1 MNTHGWKDILRPIR
15 DGFRHYFPSPDTGPT
30 PEERYTQQ
38 KLDALKGF
46 TYFDTFN
53 QLEDWTLRSSDHI
66 QRANTPLLPRPTPAE
81 CSASPQSASVLLCHD
96 YGGNYHDYESS
107 QGVGID
113 EESYSC
119 EYLQFVE
126 AFVYFSHKLVCVPPP
141 SWTNTLHRNGVKVLG
156 TFLVEPALRENNRML
171 ENSTVIDAEGA
182 QLHFPFA
189 SKLAAI
195 AEHYGFDGWL
205 INIEKPF
212 DKSERDLNLLM
223 SFLRQLRSTM
233 GAESRVIWYDAL
245 TVSNKVVYQN
255 GLSLANLPYT
265 QACDGILTN
274 YCWTEDKAVES
285 RAFAQQHEFL
295 PENVY
300 FGVDVWAQNS
310 SKLSNLRVT
319 YPEKGGGGT
328 HTGIAVS
335 KLAETGLSVGIFA
348 PAWSFEHF
356 TKQRR
361 AVEQAMWDGE
371 PLTEEPDCPCDDQP
385 HGGRSYPVA
394 HQVQPY
400 PVTRSARLYPAGS
413 KSFFYTNFS
422 RAFASHSP
430 ELEDVYGGKRLH
442 SQLGS
447 QSVLPHSIHRHA
459 VLDDDH
465 QMYGS
470 LHGELLDHPSRL
482 AIYHEFNETMR
493 PLRLFTVNMPADG
506 TLQIRMSYKNYRIS
520 GTTKLGLMI
529 GSKYSFVDLR
539 GGSSKI
545 ETVQIMLRDPL
556 PEGIPDSPRLSEISL
571 LIEAGDTM
579 NSHSVGMEI
588 FELSITPLETPRLS
602 SAIVN
607 IRVETR
613 GKDEEEHRRLMW
625 DYQDQNMGLSQSVPR
640 HLPYSQLTGPF
651 AYFSIEVDGD
661 DVGRAYAT
669 EYILC
674 DVLVGRLRRDAGAK
688 FRVIGVGFDE
698 LFARLAKQ
706 GVTSPDTSGQAPH
719 YHQPSVSSPVYSPAP
734 SGPQPHHQ
742 SAVMSPNSSVNNT
755 PTPGQSSSDKTAS
768 LLSLLRFNGPGAL
781 SQASASERRPS
792 QQSVQNLSMAEG
804 QGAHG
809 RTTSASDLVASFM
822 RKPSQ
827 GASRSSAAASP
838 APSGRA
844 EHAPPATEAP
854 QDLLLRLLNHPKPPQ
869 NDLPALRGGKSASAF
884 STATLVDDP
893 THGYEDAKLE
903 TFSSGP
909 AGADTESPIRVF
921 GDSKTGDSTFEAP
934 QAAPKPSMF
943 TYVNPF
949 EQLSAATP
957 RNRTPVPERANNTAS
972 PRNRT
977 PLPERAN
984 TTASPRNRTP
994 LPDSSSA
1001 SAPTRKM
1008 EILKPKHG
1016 RAASSGADGKENGS
1030 EVSGPAS
1037 KTRKLS
1043 PGATSH
1049 FPTHNPHETVSE
1061 AVSGIGEQVDKQVEE
1076 ALAQADKQ
1084 SNGNGKAKA
1093 EAKEVEELELAM
1105 QDAAISI
1112 KKELEDPETRRDMEE
1127 ALPKPMA
1134 DALKEVV
1141 EEVAQADIGDAD
1153 VVDSWESAEA
1163 EDSPAKDEEQ
1173 QIQVFKFPMRA
1184 FAAITVNKSLSGP
1197 SFRSSAFMD
1206 VARLKKEFDQIDRC
1220 LVTATKLY
1228 IVYALGGK
1236 TNGFRII
1243 RQDNGQYRQVFQNY
1257 KERIF
1262 NLATCSAPAADL
1274 ASSQGAPETILGIG
1288 VNGAVFWT
1296 AVNTKDDVIELVQ
1309 DHSIIFPPAAT
1320 QDDNTSGGQLK
1331 TRAKPSCRHPEYFAV
1346 GRGKAIHIIFPNV
1359 ARSPRYT
1366 DPTTQICN
1374 TEAYLKD
1381 RPLKILTGKAG
1392 KDFAFS
1398 EDDTVIASLDKAGRM
1413 RFWDIR
1419 PLTLDHLGEITS
1431 EIDPVEIR
1439 EPILEHH
1446 TTSTNVKSWPTS
1458 VFFFDKERPCV
1469 KGIALR
1475 YVMVGMKQNHSFQ
1488 LWDLGLGKPVQEINL
1503 PHEKESDAICSVSFH
1518 PRTGILAVG
1527 HPTRNSVF
1535 FIHVSC
1541 PRYNLQPMSQASYI
1555 AQLAKKETSVRP
1567 LPAVNATAIMT
1578 SIHEYSFSSKGQLR
1592 SLQMLNDP
1600 VSSAP
1605 DDAKP
1610 QDKPRFEL
1618 YVMQSKG
1625 VSVVAVRQADLG
1637 WKNDGEA
1644 LYPVDAE
1651 KAGVAVVGTIKSIEL
1666 SSVSEDTS
1674 AAGETPARK
1683 PGSDRSTRESVKKE
1697 SSAATHQ
1704 SLTPEA
1710 AMRAST
1716 LAKVESKQD
1725 AARAAIING
1734 PEKPVEK
1741 VEKKKKKKDK
1751 SNTEG
1756 SQASAKVKESTAT
1769 SSSASY
1775 AQAAQSASSP
1785 SPLPPSS
1792 DGSKSK
1798 ALETEAPEWA
1808 TRLLSQVLQ
1817 HPTPASSAIAQP
1829 DVKKLEE
1836 SISVEFTKILSKE
1849 VEALHKRIDTD
1860 NRAHVAAGSAKQ
1872 EAILRLVSE
1881 TLSQNV
1887 ERSFNE
1893 IITKS
1898 VQTTLMP
1905 KLIDSVNET
1914 IDKELK
1920 QTLKKAIVGALPGE
1934 LQAVLPSMSVIMQNQ
1949 IQNPQFLGRMSDT
1962 ISKKITTN
1970 FEAIVTSSLS
1980 ATLGPA
1986 LNSLTQVME
1995 NRFAEQSR
2003 EAHLQRQKD
2012 AQKLEQL
2019 TKLVQGL
2026 AGTVQSMAASQE
2038 SFHLNMLRTAE
2049 EARHSYG
2056 GGPGSA
2062 STSAPRTEVSPT
2074 KSQPQSL
2081 TPRSSLEETEEE
2093 INRLLQLGEFGEATS
2108 MWIRSSSPPALFE
2121 SIFSR
2126 WHPDYLSTISPL
2138 YALSSAV
2145 VVTEPLNNLIVER
2158 LNWLEAALDSVDP
2171 RDPELQPDVVPSI
2184 MQIIT
2189 ERLTAAYHE
2198 FNTPRGP
2205 GQQVLRKILA
2215 LANRVNDFNR
2225 LATGGRN
2232 VRH

>member
-1 MNTHGWKDILRPIR
+1 M
-15 DGFRHYFPSPDTGPT
+15 
-30 PEERYTQQ
+30 
-38 KLDALKGF
+38 A
-46 TYFDTFN
+46 
-53 QLEDWTLRSSDHI
+53 
-66 QRANTPLLPRPTPAE
+66 
-81 CSASPQSASVLLCHD
+81 
-96 YGGNYHDYESS
+96 
-107 QGVGID
+107 
-113 EESYSC
+113 
-119 EYLQFVE
+119 
-126 AFVYFSHKLVCVPPP
+126 
-141 SWTNTLHRNGVKVLG
+141 
-156 TFLVEPALRENNRML
+156 
-171 ENSTVIDAEGA
+171 
-182 QLHFPFA
+182 
-189 SKLAAI
+189 
-195 AEHYGFDGWL
+195 
-205 INIEKPF
+205 
-212 DKSERDLNLLM
+212 DLN
-223 SFLRQLRSTM
+223 
-233 GAESRVIWYDAL
+233 
-245 TVSNKVVYQN
+245 
-255 GLSLANLPYT
+255 
-265 QACDGILTN
+265 
-274 YCWTEDKAVES
+274 
-285 RAFAQQHEFL
+285 
-295 PENVY
+295 
-300 FGVDVWAQNS
+300 
-310 SKLSNLRVT
+310 
-319 YPEKGGGGT
+319 
-328 HTGIAVS
+328 
-335 KLAETGLSVGIFA
+335 
-348 PAWSFEHF
+348 
-356 TKQRR
+356 
-361 AVEQAMWDGE
+361 
-371 PLTEEPDCPCDDQP
+371 
-385 HGGRSYPVA
+385 
-394 HQVQPY
+394 
-400 PVTRSARLYPAGS
+400 
-413 KSFFYTNFS
+413 
-422 RAFASHSP
+422 
-430 ELEDVYGGKRLH
+430 
-442 SQLGS
+442 
-447 QSVLPHSIHRHA
+447 
-459 VLDDDH
+459 
-465 QMYGS
+465 
-470 LHGELLDHPSRL
+470 
-482 AIYHEFNETMR
+482 
-493 PLRLFTVNMPADG
+493 
-506 TLQIRMSYKNYRIS
+506 
-520 GTTKLGLMI
+520 
-529 GSKYSFVDLR
+529 
-539 GGSSKI
+539 
-545 ETVQIMLRDPL
+545 
-556 PEGIPDSPRLSEISL
+556 
-571 LIEAGDTM
+571 
-579 NSHSVGMEI
+579 
-588 FELSITPLETPRLS
+588 
-602 SAIVN
+602 
-607 IRVETR
+607 
-613 GKDEEEHRRLMW
+613 
-625 DYQDQNMGLSQSVPR
+625 
-640 HLPYSQLTGPF
+640 
-651 AYFSIEVDGD
+651 
-661 DVGRAYAT
+661 
-669 EYILC
+669 
-674 DVLVGRLRRDAGAK
+674 
-688 FRVIGVGFDE
+688 E

-734 SGPQPHHQ
+734 SGPQPHNQ
-742 SAVMSPNSSVNNT
+742 SAVMSPNTSVNNT
-755 PTPGQSSSDKTAS
+755 PAPGQSSSDKTAS
-768 LLSLLRFNGPGAL
+768 LLNLLRFNGPGAL
-781 SQASASERRPS
+781 NQASAPERRPS

-838 APSGRA
+838 APSARA
-844 EHAPPATEAP
+844 EHATPANEAP

-869 NDLPALRGGKSASAF
+869 GELSAHLRGGAIPVSAF
-884 STATLVDDP
+884 LASSATRVDDLA
-893 THGYEDAKLE
+893 HDLEDAKLE

-909 AGADTESPIRVF
+909 AGGDTELPIRVF

-934 QAAPKPSMF
+934 QAPPKPSMF

-957 RNRTPVPERANNTAS
+957 RNRTPVPERANNA
-972 PRNRT
+972 
-977 PLPERAN
+977 
-984 TTASPRNRTP
+984 ASPRNRTP
-994 LPDSSSA
+994 LPDRTSA
-1001 SAPTRKM
+1001 AAPTRKM

-1016 RAASSGADGKENGS
+1016 RDASSGGDGKENGS

-1037 KTRKLS
+1037 KTRKIS

-1049 FPTHNPHETVSE
+1049 FPTQNPHETVSE

-1084 SNGNGKAKA
+1084 SNGHDKANA
-1093 EAKEVEELELAM
+1093 EAKEVEELEMAM
-1105 QDAAISI
+1105 KEAAISI
-1112 KKELEDPETRRDMEE
+1112 KKELDDPETRHDIEE
-1127 ALPKPMA
+1127 TLPKPMA

-1141 EEVAQADIGDAD
+1141 EEVAQADLGDAD

-1197 SFRSSAFMD
+1197 SFRPSAFMD

-1262 NLATCSAPAADL
+1262 NLATCSAPSADL
-1274 ASSQGAPETILGIG
+1274 ASSQGTPETILGIG

-1296 AVNTKDDVIELVQ
+1296 AVNTKDDVIELLPG
-1309 DHSIIFPPAAT
+1309 HSVIFPPAAT

-1331 TRAKPSCRHPEYFAV
+1331 TRAKPSCRHPEFFAV

-1366 DPTTQICN
+1366 DPDTQICN

-1419 PLTLDHLGEITS
+1419 PLTLEHLGNSTI

-1439 EPILEHH
+1439 EPITEHH

-1458 VFFFDKERPCV
+1458 IFFFDKERPCA

-1518 PRTGILAVG
+1518 PKTGILAVG

-1541 PRYNLQPMSQASYI
+1541 PRYNLQPFSQASYI
-1555 AQLAKKETSVRP
+1555 SQLAKKEPSIRP

-1651 KAGVAVVGTIKSIEL
+1651 KAGVAVVGTIKQIEL
-1666 SSVSEDTS
+1666 SSASEDTS
-1674 AAGETPARK
+1674 AAGETSARK
-1683 PGSDRSTRESVKKE
+1683 PGSDRSARESIKKE
-1697 SSAATHQ
+1697 SSAATRQ
-1704 SLTPEA
+1704 SLTSEA

-1734 PEKPVEK
+1734 PEKLPEK
-1741 VEKKKKKKDK
+1741 LEKKKKKKDK

-1756 SQASAKVKESTAT
+1756 SQASAKAKESTVT

-1785 SPLPPSS
+1785 SILPQSS
-1792 DGSKSK
+1792 DNSRSK
-1798 ALETEAPEWA
+1798 ASETEAPEWA

-1817 HPTPASSAIAQP
+1817 QSTPVSSAIAPP

-1836 SISVEFTKILSKE
+1836 NISAEFSKTLTKE
-1849 VEALHKRIDTD
+1849 VEALHKRIDID
-1860 NRAHVAAGSAKQ
+1860 NRAHVAAGNAKQ

-1898 VQTTLMP
+1898 VQTTVLP
-1905 KLIDSVNET
+1905 KLLDSVNET
-1914 IDKELK
+1914 INKELQ
-1920 QTLKKAIVGALPGE
+1920 QTLKKAISGTLPGE
-1934 LQAVLPSMSVIMQNQ
+1934 LQAVLPSLSVILQNQ
-1949 IQNPQFLGRMSDT
+1949 IQNPQFLGKISDAV
-1962 ISKKITTN
+1962 SKKVTAN
-1970 FEAIVTSSLS
+1970 FEATVTSSLS
-1980 ATLGPA
+1980 VALGPA
-1986 LNSLTQVME
+1986 LNNLTQVMD
-1995 NRFAEQSR
+1995 NRFAEQLR
-2003 EAHLQRQKD
+2003 DANLQRQKET
-2012 AQKLEQL
+2012 QKVEQL

-2026 AGTVQSMAASQE
+2026 TGTVQSMAASQE
-2038 SFHLNMLRTAE
+2038 SFQMSMLRTAE
-2049 EARHSYG
+2049 EAQHSYA

-2062 STSAPRTEVSPT
+2062 STSAPRTELSPT
-2074 KSQPQSL
+2074 KSQAQSQ
-2081 TPRSSLEETEEE
+2081 TPRSSLEETEDE
-2093 INRLLQLGEFGEATS
+2093 ITRLLQLGDFSEATS
-2108 MWIRSSSPPALFE
+2108 MWIRSSNPPALFE
-2121 SIFSR
+2121 SIFCR
-2126 WHPDYLSTISPL
+2126 CNPDYLAHVSAL

-2145 VVTEPLNNLIVER
+2145 VVTDPFHNLIVER
-2158 LNWLEAALDSVDP
+2158 LTWLEAVLDSVNPQDP
-2171 RDPELQPDVVPSI
+2171 DLQADVVPRI
-2184 MQIIT
+2184 MQLLT
-2189 ERLTAAYHE
+2189 ERLTTAYHS

-2205 GQQVLRKILA
+2205 GQAVLRKILA

-2232 VRH
+2232 VGR